1 MAQEQGGG
9 TGGGTVPVPTD
20 GGANPPGGTRPKHCL
35 MDARSFFELVGA
47 MRDAQK
53 EYFRTRDRDAL
64 VASKT
69 LEARVDAEIA
79 RVRKVLSER
88 QNAEPGPENSEK

>member
-1 MAQEQGGG
+1 
-9 TGGGTVPVPTD
+9 
-20 GGANPPGGTRPKHCL
+20 
-35 MDARSFFELVGA
+35 

-53 EYFRTRDRDAL
+53 EYFRTRDRDSL